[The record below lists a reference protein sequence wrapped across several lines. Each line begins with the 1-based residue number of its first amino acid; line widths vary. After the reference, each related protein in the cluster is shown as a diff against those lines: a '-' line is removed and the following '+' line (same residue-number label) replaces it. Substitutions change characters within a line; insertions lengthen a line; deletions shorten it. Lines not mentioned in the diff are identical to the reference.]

1 MTSLSQ
7 LSPLLSPHPPLEE
20 KYEFTKDQK
29 RRESPQGREPHP
41 PPPPPHPASGQV
53 TLPGGR
59 PSLAFHCG
67 LLPPP
72 QPPSPRL
79 PRAADPLL
87 FLCAPPL
94 PSPSSGR
101 KPALPWRGAGSVEN
115 SLLPPLLLPD
125 FQSSPVLLPKAVP
138 LEEPPPELLTGHASA
153 RAGDLGLDRGLPP
166 GLAASDLGEGGDRLG
181 PGRSLPR
188 GGAFTHMVRAWTPA
202 QASRPNLTTGSV
214 ILL

>member
-1 MTSLSQ
+1 MNSRKTRKDANL
-7 LSPLLSPHPPLEE
+7 PREGNPTPHPHPPSCVRSGHLAWWA
-20 KYEFTKDQK
+20 
-29 RRESPQGREPHP
+29 PQSCFPLWT
-41 PPPPPHPASGQV
+41 S
-53 TLPGGR
+53 
-59 PSLAFHCG
+59 
-67 LLPPP
+67 
-72 QPPSPRL
+72 PPSPAPL
-79 PRAADPLL
+79 PQTPKGSR
-87 FLCAPPL
+87 PPAVPPRPP
-94 PSPSSGR
+94 PSPSSRR